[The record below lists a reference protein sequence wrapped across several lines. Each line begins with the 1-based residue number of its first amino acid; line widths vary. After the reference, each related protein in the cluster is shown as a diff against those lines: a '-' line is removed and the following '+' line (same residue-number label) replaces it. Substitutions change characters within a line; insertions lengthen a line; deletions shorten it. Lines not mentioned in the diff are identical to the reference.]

1 MLPKTHYESNTSI
14 EGVQTN
20 CMHQSTANTSMIEM
34 NISNKGNYST
44 GAFWPP
50 YPNRYCT

>member
-34 NISNKGNYST
+34 NISNKGNYLKEALRPSH
-44 GAFWPP
+44 
-50 YPNRYCT
+50 PNRYCT